1 MRKRYLIIV
10 FAGLA
15 LGLLLLLAALLLVE
29 VRNGLSPL
37 ELLYLRWQLARQEE
51 TLNAPLGSDATPR
64 IFTVAPG
71 STAASVGAQLAA
83 SGLIADA
90 ELFRTYARYSGL
102 DSQLEAGTYFIN
114 PAQTIPE
121 IALLLTD
128 SSQASIPFRV
138 LEGWRREEIARAID
152 ANRLLQFSGADFLA
166 VTGAGAAIP
175 ATFAAYVGLPPGAP
189 VEGFLYP
196 DTYALPPDV
205 SAVEL
210 RDTLLEAFQSRVG
223 PELQAASWQAGLSLY
238 ESVTLAS
245 IVEREAVIQS
255 EQPLIASVYRNRLA
269 IGMTLDADPTVQYGI
284 GYRDGAWWPSITQ
297 ADYRTAI
304 SPYNT
309 YLNPG
314 LPPGPIANPALPAI
328 RAAIYPEESPYYY
341 FRATCAQDG
350 YHVFAVTFEEHVAN
364 GFCP

>member
-1 MRKRYLIIV
+1 MCKRRSLFLFGV
-10 FAGLA
+10 LA
-15 LGLLLLLAALLLVE
+15 VILLGVAAALLLIN
-29 VRNGLSPL
+29 VRDGLSPL
-37 ELLYLRWQLARQEE
+37 ELLVLRWQLARQD
-51 TLNAPLGSDATPR
+51 TVLNTPVSSDTTPR

-71 STAASVGAQLAA
+71 TTAATVGDNLFA

-90 ELFRTYARYSGL
+90 ELFRAYARYAGL
-102 DSQLEAGTYFIN
+102 DSQLEAGTYFVSE
-114 PAQTIPE
+114 AQTIPE

-128 SSQASIPFRV
+128 SSQSSIPFRI
-138 LEGWRREEIARAID
+138 LEGWRREEIAQAID
-152 ANRLLQFSGADFLA
+152 TNPLLQFSGMDFLSA
-166 VTGAGAAIP
+166 TAAGATIP
-175 ATFAAYVGLPPGAP
+175 PDFAAYVGLPPGAP

-205 SAVEL
+205 TPTGL
-210 RDTLLEAFQSRVG
+210 RDTLLETFQARVG
-223 PELQAASWQAGLSLY
+223 PELQEAAQQAGFSLY

-255 EQPLIASVYRNRLA
+255 EQPLIASVYLNRLA

-328 RAAIYPEESPYYY
+328 RAAIFPAESPYTY

-350 YHVFAVTFEEHVAN
+350 YHVFATTFEEHIAN
-364 GFCP
+364 GICP